1 MRKTAAAI
9 AATSV
14 PLASSTETAANCAEP
29 ANAVADIAIAATA
42 PIPAVRE
49 HAEEERARGKR
60 QAARMPRAPGA
71 LIRDPPAERTSSGMR
86 ESRAMKVAI
95 SGASGLIGQA
105 LVPALRERGH
115 EVVRLVRRQPEA
127 VDEVPWDPP
136 AGVLDPH
143 LVAGVDA
150 FVNLSGATIG
160 ARWTE
165 ARKREIRDS
174 RVHATALLART
185 VAALDGKPA
194 LVSAGGIGIYGDRG
208 DEILTEESELGSGFL
223 AEVGRAWEASAEPA
237 REVGARVV
245 TLRQGIVLS
254 RRGGALAKMLTPFR
268 LGLGGRVGSGR
279 QWWSWV
285 ALDDVVAA
293 YAFALEGELEGP
305 YNLVSPN
312 PATSAQL
319 TRALG
324 RVLGRPTI
332 FPLPALAVRT
342 LFGEMGEATLLQG
355 QRALPARLLDAGFTF
370 SYPELE
376 AALRRALEA

>member
-1 MRKTAAAI
+1 
-9 AATSV
+9 
-14 PLASSTETAANCAEP
+14 
-29 ANAVADIAIAATA
+29 
-42 PIPAVRE
+42 
-49 HAEEERARGKR
+49 
-60 QAARMPRAPGA
+60 
-71 LIRDPPAERTSSGMR
+71 
-86 ESRAMKVAI
+86 MKVAV

-105 LVPALRERGH
+105 LVPALRGRGH

-127 VDEVPWDPP
+127 VDEVPWDPA
-136 AGVLDPH
+136 AGALDPH

-160 ARWTE
+160 TRWTE

-223 AEVGRAWEASAEPA
+223 AEVGRAWEASADPA